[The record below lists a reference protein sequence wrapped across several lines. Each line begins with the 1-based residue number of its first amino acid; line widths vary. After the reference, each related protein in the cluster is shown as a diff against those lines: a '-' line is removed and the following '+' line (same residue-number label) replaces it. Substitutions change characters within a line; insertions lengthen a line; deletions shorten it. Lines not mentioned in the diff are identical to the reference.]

1 MKPITISEVRVGDI
15 LEVHL
20 LYHYPCEEYP
30 HYKNHHIVRA
40 EESSH
45 GSPVA
50 VYCDECAQRYFHD
63 LENLV
68 KVCCLVSDNVD
79 TPDKILV

>member
-1 MKPITISEVRVGDI
+1 MKPITLSEVRVGDI

-40 EESSH
+40 EEASH
-45 GSPVA
+45 GGVVT
-50 VYCDECAQRYFHD
+50 VYCDECAQRYIHD

-68 KVCCLVSDNVD
+68 CYSVSDNVD

>member
-1 MKPITISEVRVGDI
+1 MKPITLSEVRVGDI

-40 EESSH
+40 EESSR
-45 GSPVA
+45 GRNVS
-50 VYCDECAQRYFHD
+50 VYCDECAQHYTHE

-68 KVCCLVSDNVD
+68 KVCRSVSDSVD
-79 TPDKILV
+79 IPDEILV